1 MAVESKRN
9 TSNSCISDDIN
20 DKLNI
25 LLDTFK
31 TLKSNQT
38 KIINMQKTTNERIKS
53 IEEKL
58 DQLNHE
64 KEPTDI
70 IETKLNDVEK
80 NVTQEVKAKLD
91 FMEESLTNKLK
102 VQENAVK
109 EKLDQLNHE
118 KEPTDIIETK
128 LNDVEKNVTQEVK
141 TKLDFIEESL
151 TNKLKIQENAVK
163 EKISTYANSVKKN
176 IKDNQL
182 TKQEISAIN
191 SSFKELRTDVVKKID
206 QEKEEAIKATKKLNV
221 CIYNVPE
228 SKETSRVK
236 SQEEDVNKLKQ
247 ILRNK
252 IALNNT
258 DIKTLYRKGEKEENK
273 VRPIIMKFNN
283 PDKRLELLKLRGLKY
298 KEASE
303 EINNNEEDEGDNEG
317 KLHKEASE
325 EINNNEEDNEG
336 KISYIFVHPDRTK
349 LEQEQ
354 HRKLVSQL
362 KQRKLKGEKDIS
374 IRNGKII
381 KYLPFR
387 SDTQFNWV

>member
-80 NVTQEVKAKLD
+80 NVTQEVK
-91 FMEESLTNKLK
+91 
-102 VQENAVK
+102 
-109 EKLDQLNHE
+109 
-118 KEPTDIIETK
+118 
-128 LNDVEKNVTQEVK
+128 

-163 EKISTYANSVKKN
+163 EKISSYANSVKKN

-325 EINNNEEDNEG
+325 EINNNEEGEKDNERKIHKEASEEINNNEEDNEG